1 MEVLLSQVSVISPPE
16 NYFIYY
22 DDSLDI
28 IVVRDSDGL
37 EVLLLDLGVYGIDWI
52 ATGSIG
58 GDSVRSPYQFCDGS
72 TLVEFEAQKNY
83 PPYPVFEKVLTF
95 DSPSCSVDPSPPVC
109 DLEINNFPLIVNADN
124 ETSANGQVTVT
135 ATSSNGSIEFKL
147 SPFSYGGGQSSGVFS
162 NLLPGN
168 YTVYAVDEVGCQDQL
183 NITIGNDNALDYQPY
198 IRYEYTSEDDDA
210 LERIHRVDIELLGW
224 TGGIKNVRHGGGSPV
239 IYDKPVININDKI
252 SAVQTASLNITLW
265 ANENGEYRPLYTQ
278 NDRKYRVRWFK
289 NTGLALVEKFR
300 GWIQPSIYSEPYIV
314 TPYPVSIIAADGLPT
329 LNQFDF
335 IDDNGNDLKGKY
347 KIIELVALCLRK
359 LDLGLNIKVATN
371 VFEARMIDD
380 SDSVQDPSICPF
392 DLAYIDTSF
401 YLGKTC
407 DELLKDVMQVF
418 QARIYQWQGAWY
430 ITRLEEE
437 TAPYDFREYD
447 SRANFI
453 SASSL
458 DPLYENLLPLLQNH
472 VLEIIPSY
480 GLVTLQRPLNERLSL
495 IPGEF
500 GKDDLKIAGDNASGF
515 VDWTFVLNGATGL
528 SLIRRDISN
537 PLPVIDL
544 SRFDRTGTT
553 RESQR
558 RPEISIIDDSIASIE
573 GIGNNK
579 RNAYIISKPKPI
591 QYRSGDA
598 IEVSFNYGLGRI
610 APTVPFWIIRFKLR
624 IGAYYLQP
632 NGSFAES
639 DAEFRFY
646 PTPKNEMQNFRG
658 VFEVPDNV
666 LTDTDISFQI
676 FNYRMDINTYEFSSI
691 TNLKALPTLNIDT
704 EYKTDVLIASNQIG
718 FYELIDSDDAEDSP
732 NLIEPGDYATTT
744 NEKMWR
750 LVSIVTP
757 RTLGLLANQNQF
769 LFDALRI
776 RYYPNFIAMPRLETI
791 NVEVQKGIRENI
803 ELNFN
808 LGDIPDQFIVNAKN
822 SYNNV
827 LFLANGEVTQSWS
840 RPQIA
845 ESSTLQKIGI
855 KTFLNQYYR
864 PTEKI
869 SGTYYSTEEIAP
881 FNTIKFT
888 KPLEVLPWL
897 NEDFTNPTT
906 QAPWQQTIGAV
917 SWIGTNSGY
926 VFVVLDESDGSIDS
940 TIIYQ
945 AVEVDS
951 FTRVKL
957 SVDVTRTLTDPS
969 PETQNKLDVFQVVC
983 LKDNIVVQTIN
994 VLNFSNDDTITTE
1007 FEFTLIQNVDA
1018 IGFRVKHIGGFGVA
1032 RYDVSLFQIEGAPSL
1047 AFYSIMGLSLDDRFN
1062 RYELTLAETIPMVG
1076 DPNAEPGEGEAPN
1089 AGGDDFSG
1097 DFNEDFGGD
1106 FDTIL
1111 N

>member
-1 MEVLLSQVSVISPPE
+1 MEVVLARMILKGTGSNFTDGDIME
-16 NYFIYY
+16 IRY
-22 DDSLDI
+22 DTVTEEIL
-28 IVVRDSDGL
+28 VYVNDGL
-37 EVLLLDLGVYGIDWI
+37 VNSGTSPNLINVDEGGVEFEGVDGATYIITSFASVGIDKI
-52 ATGSIG
+52 KAK
-58 GDSVRSPYQFCDGS
+58 YNFCDGT
-72 TLVEFEAQKNY
+72 TLVNFEMQRSFPSFPFMQEFRII
-83 PPYPVFEKVLTF
+83 
-95 DSPSCSVDPSPPVC
+95 DSPTCSITAIVC

-124 ETSANGQVTVT
+124 ATAANGQVTVT

-168 YTVYAVDEVGCQDQL
+168 YTVYAVDEVGCEDEL

-252 SAVQTASLNITLW
+252 SAVQTASLSITLW

-289 NTGLALVEKFR
+289 NNGIALVEKFR

-314 TPYPVSIIAADGLPT
+314 TPYPVSLIAADGLPT
-329 LNQFDF
+329 LSQFDF

-380 SDSVQDPSICPF
+380 SDSGQDPSICPF

-515 VDWTFVLNGATGL
+515 VDWTFVLGGATGL
-528 SLIRRDISN
+528 SLIRRDVSN
-537 PLPVIDL
+537 PLPNL
-544 SRFDRTGTT
+544 QTDRIGKHYHQQPC
-553 RESQR
+553 RYQLL
-558 RPEISIIDDSIASIE
+558 DDSIASIE

-598 IEVSFNYGLGRI
+598 IELSFNYGVGR
-610 APTVPFWIIRFKLR
+610 
-624 IGAYYLQP
+624 
-632 NGSFAES
+632 E
-639 DAEFRFY
+639 
-646 PTPKNEMQNFRG
+646 
-658 VFEVPDNV
+658 
-666 LTDTDISFQI
+666 
-676 FNYRMDINTYEFSSI
+676 
-691 TNLKALPTLNIDT
+691 
-704 EYKTDVLIASNQIG
+704 
-718 FYELIDSDDAEDSP
+718 
-732 NLIEPGDYATTT
+732 
-744 NEKMWR
+744 
-750 LVSIVTP
+750 
-757 RTLGLLANQNQF
+757 
-769 LFDALRI
+769 
-776 RYYPNFIAMPRLETI
+776 
-791 NVEVQKGIRENI
+791 
-803 ELNFN
+803 
-808 LGDIPDQFIVNAKN
+808 
-822 SYNNV
+822 
-827 LFLANGEVTQSWS
+827 
-840 RPQIA
+840 
-845 ESSTLQKIGI
+845 
-855 KTFLNQYYR
+855 
-864 PTEKI
+864 
-869 SGTYYSTEEIAP
+869 
-881 FNTIKFT
+881 
-888 KPLEVLPWL
+888 
-897 NEDFTNPTT
+897 
-906 QAPWQQTIGAV
+906 
-917 SWIGTNSGY
+917 
-926 VFVVLDESDGSIDS
+926 
-940 TIIYQ
+940 
-945 AVEVDS
+945 
-951 FTRVKL
+951 
-957 SVDVTRTLTDPS
+957 
-969 PETQNKLDVFQVVC
+969 
-983 LKDNIVVQTIN
+983 
-994 VLNFSNDDTITTE
+994 
-1007 FEFTLIQNVDA
+1007 
-1018 IGFRVKHIGGFGVA
+1018 
-1032 RYDVSLFQIEGAPSL
+1032 
-1047 AFYSIMGLSLDDRFN
+1047 
-1062 RYELTLAETIPMVG
+1062 
-1076 DPNAEPGEGEAPN
+1076 
-1089 AGGDDFSG
+1089 
-1097 DFNEDFGGD
+1097 
-1106 FDTIL
+1106 
-1111 N
+1111 